1 MFPIKNAVVQYT
13 TYIIIHSVT
22 ELSKAHP
29 YQSPLNI
36 SRDNSP
42 GVYLNISDEQILLLG
57 YPGLFN
63 FIYSFVSVCQ
73 IGRLESSW
81 LIPMLKLRQLEPI
94 AYDHGCQIFY
104 TSTSGDSRA
113 SLDSLCWCLAT
124 LISKEASCVHMDFL
138 GFSLCPLPLDLL
150 VGTTGKSVSHSC
162 FLASSIYWMVE
173 WFELEG
179 TFKDHLVQLPLWW
192 VCMKLWP
199 ILSPIHCIY
208 WCAWA
213 FSSPGWIVSAS
224 PHTTGASVPLSLLCW
239 THFI

>member
-13 TYIIIHSVT
+13 TYIIIHSVI

-42 GVYLNISDEQILLLG
+42 GVYLNTSDEQILLLG

-94 AYDHGCQIFY
+94 AHDHGCQIFY

-173 WFELEG
+173 WFGLEG
-179 TFKDHLVQLPLWW
+179 VLV
-192 VCMKLWP
+192 
-199 ILSPIHCIY
+199 
-208 WCAWA
+208 
-213 FSSPGWIVSAS
+213 
-224 PHTTGASVPLSLLCW
+224 
-239 THFI
+239 